1 MLESHFQR
9 KYFYLERGKLTAGI
23 EAKIGPACIKISLV
37 SANTNRLHLA
47 HLPWRR
53 TQLFETGRKRDKS
66 TNEGDCNMPSE
77 ALMRAIAESA
87 DSIWLSRCVK
97 YISVGDL
104 RWVAS
109 SLALKRS
116 LVT

>member
-53 TQLFETGRKRDKS
+53 TQLFEARRERDKS
-66 TNEGDCNMPSE
+66 ANKGHCNMPSE

-87 DSIWLSRCVK
+87 DRIWLSRCVK
-97 YISVGDL
+97 FVRVGDFS
-104 RWVAS
+104 WVAS
-109 SLALKRS
+109 SLALKK
-116 LVT
+116 